1 MNPYLSWAILLIVAG
16 GLGWYYNGK
25 SQSKTKVSPA
35 RAVVEKSEQVSAA
48 KKPKR
53 QPKKAKET
61 SPSALPAKQHKQ
73 ELRVNTAAHD
83 EPDNDNENDMDN
95 LQFAKEFA
103 KAQAGSTLGGSAKD
117 SKKAQKKAKTQRIK
131 HGDSKGMALSTSASS
146 TGAEADDD
154 MSPVDETPVA
164 PVTAGNVSDML
175 EPAEPSASVLR
186 ITGAEEKK
194 KQKQEKKEPKPAETK
209 KQRQA
214 RLKREKQRAMVQE
227 AEKERR
233 DLQEKQLHSAREHE
247 RREAAKSTQHAPD
260 AWKKTLSDSTNANGV
275 KPAATTT
282 TAALLDTFDETPS
295 VTSTQ
300 TKESKPAS
308 SGSTEK
314 SWAQDLPSEEEQ
326 MRMLNAINS
335 DDDWTTVPSKKEK
348 KAKQGNKSGDNMS
361 EVSETASVRSIP
373 AAVKPKSKPKKKKS
387 SNAAT
392 PVFQPSTVPIVP
404 PSIAAAQKAHPLDS
418 DWTA

>member
-1 MNPYLSWAILLIVAG
+1 MNPYVSWAILLIVAG

-25 SQSKTKVSPA
+25 SQSKTRLTPA
-35 RAVVEKSEQVSAA
+35 RSVVEKSEQVSAA

-61 SPSALPAKQHKQ
+61 SPLAAPKQ

-83 EPDNDNENDMDN
+83 KPEPENDMDN

-103 KAQAGSTLGGSAKD
+103 KAQTGSALSGPAKE

-131 HGDSKGMALSTSASS
+131 HGDSKGMAVSTSASS
-146 TGAEADDD
+146 TTGAEADDD
-154 MSPVDETPVA
+154 MSPVDETPT
-164 PVTAGNVSDML
+164 TAGDVSDML
-175 EPAEPSASVLR
+175 EQAAPSASVLR
-186 ITGAEEKK
+186 ITGAEEQK
-194 KQKQEKKEPKPAETK
+194 KQKKDKKEAKPAETK

-233 DLQEKQLHSAREHE
+233 DLQEKQLHTAREHE
-247 RREAAKSTQHAPD
+247 RREAAKSKQPAPD
-260 AWKKTLSDSTNANGV
+260 AWKKSLSDTTNGV
-275 KPAATTT
+275 KPAAP
-282 TAALLDTFDETPS
+282 APAPAPSGLLDTFDEAPS

-314 SWAQDLPSEEEQ
+314 SWARDLPSEEEQ
-326 MRMLNAINS
+326 MRMLNTINS
-335 DDDWTTVPSKKEK
+335 ESEWTTVPTKKEK
-348 KAKQGNKSGDNMS
+348 KVKQANKSGDNMS
-361 EVSETASVRSIP
+361 EVSEAPSVSST
-373 AAVKPKSKPKKKKS
+373 KSKTKKKT
-387 SNAAT
+387 SNAAA
-392 PVFQPSTVPIVP
+392 PAFQPSTVPIVP
-404 PSIAAAQKAHPLDS
+404 PSIAAAQKGHPLDS
-418 DWTA
+418 DWAA